1 MGMRRFSKKAYANFR
16 LWLMVLSI
24 MLFRSKVSN
33 LRLDREPDAPA
44 EDGTMGDYPEY
55 LDRLAGF
62 ISEMRLDSLSTEA
75 LDAARTVTLDT
86 FGAILAGSRLPENR
100 NLAKL
105 ALKLGGK
112 GPVSV
117 IGSKKQAT
125 ATFAALANGTAGV
138 ALEMDEGNRLGGGHA
153 AIHVIPPALA
163 VAEEI
168 GASGREF
175 LESVIV
181 GYETT
186 SRIGTGTVV
195 RSEVHSHGTW
205 GTIGA
210 AAATARLLGFGQE
223 HTREALNIA
232 ASMSP
237 ANTWTPCIEG
247 ATVRNLYPGRSAMQG
262 IMATNLVMCGFTGLE
277 DGPSDIYG
285 SLLGHGFN
293 PEAVVD
299 GLGGP
304 DPLRIQQNYFKLH
317 ACCLYNHPA
326 LDGMQHILG
335 RESFGAGDV
344 ERIDVLAPPLASIM
358 TDPAPPNMLAA
369 KFSLPY
375 AVAATVTH
383 GATDVT
389 AFYDEKLTDVSTL
402 DLAQRVTVASDPAMD
417 LRRYDYPAARVTVSL
432 NNGRT
437 LSESVVAHHGDH
449 RNPATPEELRGKFS
463 FLTKGVLGPDRVLEV
478 IEAASRLEEMP
489 DIREMTALLRV

>member
-1 MGMRRFSKKAYANFR
+1 MR
-16 LWLMVLSI
+16 
-24 MLFRSKVSN
+24 
-33 LRLDREPDAPA
+33 E
-44 EDGTMGDYPEY
+44 YPEY
-55 LDRLAGF
+55 LERLAGF
-62 ISEMRLDSLSTEA
+62 VSEMRLEDLSPEA

-86 FGAILAGSRLPENR
+86 LGAILAGSRLPENR

-105 ALKLGGK
+105 AAKMGGK
-112 GPVSV
+112 GPCTV
-117 IGSKKQAT
+117 IGHPQQAN
-125 ATFAALANGTAGV
+125 ATFSALANGTAGV

-163 VAEEI
+163 VAEEA
-168 GASGREF
+168 GASGRLF

-181 GYETT
+181 AYETT
-186 SRIGTGTVV
+186 SRIGTGTTV

-205 GTIGA
+205 GTMGA
-210 AAATARLLGFGQE
+210 AAATARLLGFGVA

-262 IMATNLVMCGFTGLE
+262 IMATNLVLCGFTGLK
-277 DGPSDIYG
+277 DGPSDVYG
-285 SLLGHGFN
+285 SLLGRGFD
-293 PEAVVD
+293 PEAVIE

-304 DPLRIQQNYFKLH
+304 GPLRIQQNYFKLH

-326 LDGMQHILG
+326 LDGMQHILN
-335 RESFGAGDV
+335 RQSFAASDV
-344 ERIDVLAPPLASIM
+344 ERIEVLAPPLASIM

-375 AVAATVTH
+375 AIAATVTQ

-389 AFYDEKLTDVSTL
+389 AFYEDKITNTETL
-402 DLAQRVTVASDPAMD
+402 DLAQRVSVSADPEMD

-432 NNGRT
+432 NNGRI
-437 LSESVVAHHGDH
+437 LNESVVAHHGDH
-449 RNPATPEELRGKFS
+449 LNPASPEELRAKFS
-463 FLTKGVLGPDRVLEV
+463 FLTKDSLSPDRMSEI
-478 IEAASRLEEMP
+478 IETVSRLEELP
-489 DIREMTALLRV
+489 DIRELTALLRV

>member
-1 MGMRRFSKKAYANFR
+1 
-16 LWLMVLSI
+16 
-24 MLFRSKVSN
+24 
-33 LRLDREPDAPA
+33 
-44 EDGTMGDYPEY
+44 MGDHPEY
-55 LDRLAGF
+55 LERLACF
-62 ISEMRLDSLSTEA
+62 VSETRLDSLSAEA
-75 LDAARTVTLDT
+75 VDAARTVVLDT

-105 ALKLGGK
+105 AIKMGGK
-112 GPVSV
+112 GPAS
-117 IGSKKQAT
+117 ILGHRRPAT
-125 ATFAALANGTAGV
+125 ATFAALVNGTAGV

-163 VAEEI
+163 VAEDA
-168 GASGREF
+168 GASGRQF

-186 SRIGTGTVV
+186 SRIGTGTMV
-195 RSEVHSHGTW
+195 RSEAHSHGTW

-210 AAATARLLGFGQE
+210 AAATARLLSLGPE

-232 ASMSP
+232 VSMSP
-237 ANTWTPCIEG
+237 ANTWTPCLEG

-262 IMATNLVMCGFTGLE
+262 IMAANLALCGFTGIK
-277 DGPSDIYG
+277 DAPADIYG
-285 SLLGHGFN
+285 SLLGKGFN
-293 PEAVVD
+293 PEAVSD

-304 DPLRIQQNYFKLH
+304 GPLRIQQNYFKLH

-326 LDGMQHILG
+326 LDGMQHILS
-335 RESFGAGDV
+335 RESFSAADV
-344 ERIDVLAPPLASIM
+344 ERIDVLAPPLATIM

-375 AVAATVTH
+375 AVAASVTL

-389 AFYDEKLTDVSTL
+389 AFYQDKLADEATL
-402 DLAQRVTVASDPAMD
+402 SLAQRVSVAADPEMD

-432 NNGRT
+432 NNGRI

-449 RNPATPEELRGKFS
+449 RNPASPEELRDKFA
-463 FLTKGVLGPDRVLEV
+463 FLAEGALGEKRLRRVMETV
-478 IEAASRLEEMP
+478 ARIEELP
-489 DIREMTALLRV
+489 DIGELTALLRGG

>member
-1 MGMRRFSKKAYANFR
+1 MP
-16 LWLMVLSI
+16 
-24 MLFRSKVSN
+24 
-33 LRLDREPDAPA
+33 E
-44 EDGTMGDYPEY
+44 YPEY
-55 LDRLAGF
+55 LERLAGF
-62 ISEMRLDSLSTEA
+62 VSEMRLDSLSAEA

-86 FGAILAGSRLPENR
+86 FGAILAGSRLPENG

-105 ALKLGGK
+105 AIKLGGK
-112 GPVSV
+112 GPAS
-117 IGSKKQAT
+117 ILGHRKQGT

-163 VAEEI
+163 VAEEM
-168 GASGREF
+168 GASGRLF

-210 AAATARLLGFGQE
+210 TAAASRLLGFGPE

-237 ANTWTPCIEG
+237 ANTWTPCLEG

-262 IMATNLVMCGFTGLE
+262 IMAANLVLCGFTGLK

-285 SLLGHGFN
+285 SLLGQAFN
-293 PEAVVD
+293 PDAVIE

-304 DPLRIQQNYFKLH
+304 GPLRIQQNYFKLH

-326 LDGMQHILG
+326 LDGMQHILS
-335 RESFGAGDV
+335 RESFAASDV
-344 ERIDVLAPPLASIM
+344 DHIEVLAPPLASIM
-358 TDPAPPNMLAA
+358 TDPAPSNMLAA

-375 AVAATVTH
+375 AVAAIVTL
-383 GATDVT
+383 GATDIT
-389 AFYDEKLTDVSTL
+389 AFYEENLTDKSTL
-402 DLAQRVTVASDPAMD
+402 DLARRVSVASDPDMD

-449 RNPATPEELRGKFS
+449 RNPASMDELQEKFS
-463 FLTKGVLGPDRVLEV
+463 FLAKDSLGPTQLSEAMEVVSKLED
-478 IEAASRLEEMP
+478 LP
-489 DIREMTALLRV
+489 DIRELTALLRG

>member
-1 MGMRRFSKKAYANFR
+1 MGN
-16 LWLMVLSI
+16 
-24 MLFRSKVSN
+24 
-33 LRLDREPDAPA
+33 
-44 EDGTMGDYPEY
+44 YPEY

-62 ISEMRLDSLSTEA
+62 ISGMQLDSLSAEA

-86 FGAILAGSRLPENR
+86 LGAILAGSRLPENR

-105 ALKLGGK
+105 AVKLGGK
-112 GPVSV
+112 GPASV
-117 IGSKKQAT
+117 VGHKKQAT

-163 VAEEI
+163 MAEEI
-168 GASGREF
+168 GASGRQF

-210 AAATARLLGFGQE
+210 AAATARLLGFGPE

-262 IMATNLVMCGFTGLE
+262 IMATNLVLCGFTGLK

-285 SLLGHGFN
+285 SLLGQGFN

-304 DPLRIQQNYFKLH
+304 GPLRIQQNYFKLH

-326 LDGMQHILG
+326 LG
-335 RESFGAGDV
+335 RDAAHPQPGVVCCVGRGA
-344 ERIDVLAPPLASIM
+344 
-358 TDPAPPNMLAA
+358 
-369 KFSLPY
+369 
-375 AVAATVTH
+375 H
-383 GATDVT
+383 
-389 AFYDEKLTDVSTL
+389 
-402 DLAQRVTVASDPAMD
+402 
-417 LRRYDYPAARVTVSL
+417 
-432 NNGRT
+432 
-437 LSESVVAHHGDH
+437 
-449 RNPATPEELRGKFS
+449 
-463 FLTKGVLGPDRVLEV
+463 
-478 IEAASRLEEMP
+478 
-489 DIREMTALLRV
+489 

>member
-1 MGMRRFSKKAYANFR
+1 
-16 LWLMVLSI
+16 
-24 MLFRSKVSN
+24 
-33 LRLDREPDAPA
+33 
-44 EDGTMGDYPEY
+44 MGDHPEY
-55 LDRLAGF
+55 LERLASF
-62 ISEMRLDSLSTEA
+62 VSETRLDSLSTGA
-75 LDAARTVTLDT
+75 VDAARTVVLDT
-86 FGAILAGSRLPENR
+86 FGAILAGSSLPENR

-105 ALKLGGK
+105 AVRMGGK
-112 GPVSV
+112 GPAS
-117 IGSKKQAT
+117 ILGHRRKAT
-125 ATFAALANGTAGV
+125 VTFAALANGTAGV

-168 GASGREF
+168 GVSGRQF

-210 AAATARLLGFGQE
+210 AAATARLLALGPA

-237 ANTWTPCIEG
+237 ANTWTPCLEG

-262 IMATNLVMCGFTGLE
+262 IMAANLALCGFTGIK
-277 DGPSDIYG
+277 DAPSDVYG
-285 SLLGHGFN
+285 SLLGKGFN
-293 PEAVVD
+293 PDAVSD
-299 GLGGP
+299 GLGEPG
-304 DPLRIQQNYFKLH
+304 PLRIQQNYFKLH

-326 LDGMQHILG
+326 LDGMQHILR
-335 RESFGAGDV
+335 REAFSAADV
-344 ERIDVLAPPLASIM
+344 QRIDVLAPPLATIM

-375 AVAATVTH
+375 AVAAAVTQ

-389 AFYDEKLTDVSTL
+389 AFYQDKLTDEATL
-402 DLAQRVTVASDPAMD
+402 SLAQRVSVSADPEMD

-449 RNPATPEELRGKFS
+449 RNPASPEELQDKFAFLAEGALGKE
-463 FLTKGVLGPDRVLEV
+463 GVRKV
-478 IEAASRLEEMP
+478 ITAVARLEELP
-489 DIREMTALLRV
+489 DIGELTALLRG